1 MGYLLKC
8 KPFPIFLF
16 RYSFVTEYEQL
27 AHVNV
32 PNWIIREDFII
43 CPAGSFLK
51 VYVNIIKLIFLL
63 EKPRIFFYKRDVG

>member
-27 AHVNV
+27 VHVNV
-32 PNWIIREDFII
+32 PNWISREDFII

-51 VYVNIIKLIFLL
+51 VYVNIIKLRLLL
-63 EKPRIFFYKRDVG
+63 EKRRIFFYKRDVG